1 MKKKINS
8 LIIKKMYGGES
19 IIERIKN
26 IKVLL
31 KRDIAM
37 NFKSIIVKLGL
48 FFIIYAILN
57 VVIVMNVSG
66 YEIVN
71 SKSIIMK
78 LLQGCNY
85 VVSSGTGISNDFK
98 FPMEWLFINGY
109 IIYVIGEYFYRDIK
123 RNGIYLIVRC
133 KRRTDIFISKIIYNF
148 MIIILYYSLILS
160 INVICGYIFQ
170 DNKYMYIDEN
180 YFKIEIGYLVIMSM
194 ILYSLTSM
202 TLSIIFCTL
211 TIKIKPIYSFLLC
224 TVLCI
229 VSVFSESKM
238 LIGQH
243 SLILRHLPFNNISF
257 EYSIIFNIIV
267 SILIFGIGL
276 VLFKRKEVF

>member
-1 MKKKINS
+1 MITKRI
-8 LIIKKMYGGES
+8 YGGEL

-31 KRDIAM
+31 RRDISM
-37 NFKSIIVKLGL
+37 NFKSILVKLGV
-48 FFIIYAILN
+48 FFIIYTILN
-57 VVIVMNVSG
+57 VVIVMNIAT
-66 YEIVN
+66 YEIVD

-85 VVSSGTGISNDFK
+85 VVSNDTGIVNDFK
-98 FPMEWLFINGY
+98 FPIEWLFINGY

-123 RNGIYLIVRC
+123 NNGIYLIVRC
-133 KRRTDIFISKIIYNF
+133 KRKTDIFISKIIYNF
-148 MIIILYYSLILS
+148 LIIILYYSLILS
-160 INVICGYIFQ
+160 ISAICGYVFK
-170 DNKYMYIDEN
+170 NNEYMYIDEN
-180 YFKIEIGYLVIMSM
+180 YFKLGIEYLVIMAM

-211 TIKIKPIYSFLLC
+211 TIKIKPIYSFLIC
-224 TVLCI
+224 IVLCI
-229 VSVFSESKM
+229 TSVFSESKI

-257 EYSIIFNIIV
+257 EYSIIFNIIF
-267 SILIFGIGL
+267 SILLFGIG
-276 VLFKRKEVF
+276 VMLFKKEEVF

>member
-1 MKKKINS
+1 MITKRI
-8 LIIKKMYGGES
+8 YGGEL

-31 KRDIAM
+31 RRDISM
-37 NFKSIIVKLGL
+37 NFKSILVKLGI
-48 FFIIYAILN
+48 FFIIYTILN
-57 VVIVMNVSG
+57 VVIVMNIAT
-66 YEIVN
+66 YEIVD

-85 VVSSGTGISNDFK
+85 VVSNDTGIVNDFK
-98 FPMEWLFINGY
+98 FPIEWLFINGY

-123 RNGIYLIVRC
+123 NNGIYLIVRC
-133 KRRTDIFISKIIYNF
+133 KRKTDIFISKIIYNF
-148 MIIILYYSLILS
+148 LIIILYYSLILS
-160 INVICGYIFQ
+160 ISAICGYVFK
-170 DNKYMYIDEN
+170 NNEYMYIDEN
-180 YFKIEIGYLVIMSM
+180 YFKLGIEYLVIMAM

-211 TIKIKPIYSFLLC
+211 TIKIKPIYSFLIC
-224 TVLCI
+224 IVLCI
-229 VSVFSESKM
+229 TSVFSESKI

-257 EYSIIFNIIV
+257 EYSIIFNIIF
-267 SILIFGIGL
+267 SILLFGIG
-276 VLFKRKEVF
+276 VMLFKKEEVF